1 MIHHVLLLTMI
12 ISYTIPILYVYNRFQ
27 PNNTLSDIICDQ
39 SCKNTI
45 LYSMCVM
52 GIFTFLY
59 EIQRKDIES
68 ILYIVIILFSIY
80 GLLQNSVE
88 TMSHYFY
95 ATVCFFCIF
104 FFMVHHTFLTNS
116 NILFIFT
123 LINYLIILFITIFI
137 KDDMIIGE
145 CAFLF
150 LFALFYLYLHFI
162 SL

>member
-95 ATVCFFCIF
+95 ATVCFFVYF
-104 FFMVHHTFLTNS
+104 FLWC
-116 NILFIFT
+116 
-123 LINYLIILFITIFI
+123 IILF
-137 KDDMIIGE
+137 
-145 CAFLF
+145 
-150 LFALFYLYLHFI
+150 
-162 SL
+162 